1 MKSSDKLLE
10 LIKESEGFS
19 STPYLCPAKIPTIG
33 YGSTRYPDSRKVSLS
48 DNHITKEE
56 ATTYLRFDVVDAEKL
71 VTKSVTV
78 PLTQGQFDAL
88 VDFVYNLGSG
98 AFLGSTLL
106 KVLNN
111 GDYSTASN
119 EFLKWNKARVD
130 GILKELP
137 GLTKRRKAEQVLFN
151 GG

>member
-48 DNHITKEE
+48 DNPITKEE

-88 VDFVYNLGSG
+88 VDFVYNLGPG

-137 GLTKRRKAEQVLFN
+137 GLTKRRKAEQQLFN

>member
-19 STPYLCPAKIPTIG
+19 SSPYLCPAKIPTIG
-33 YGSTRYPDSRKVSLS
+33 YGSTRYPDSRKVSLT
-48 DNHITKEE
+48 DNPITKEE

-88 VDFVYNLGSG
+88 VDFVYNLGPG

-111 GDYSTASN
+111 GDYNTASN

-137 GLTKRRKAEQVLFN
+137 GLTKRRKAEQMLFN
-151 GG
+151 N

>member
-1 MKSSDKLLE
+1 MRSSDKLLE

-33 YGSTRYPDSRKVSLS
+33 YGSTKYPDGRKVSLS
-48 DNHITKEE
+48 DNPITKEE

-71 VTKSVTV
+71 VTKTVTV

-98 AFLGSTLL
+98 ALLSSTLL

-111 GDYSTASN
+111 GDYSTANN
-119 EFLKWNKARVD
+119 EFLKWNKARID

-137 GLTKRRKAEQVLFN
+137 GLTKRRKAEQMLFN
-151 GG
+151 N

>member
-1 MKSSDKLLE
+1 MKSSDRLLE
-10 LIKESEGFS
+10 LIKEAEGFS
-19 STPYLCPAKIPTIG
+19 SAPYLCPAKIPTIG
-33 YGSTRYPDSRKVSLS
+33 YGSTRYPDSRKVSLT
-48 DNHITKEE
+48 DKPITKEE

-88 VDFVYNLGSG
+88 VDFVYNLGPG

-106 KVLNN
+106 KMLNT
-111 GDYSTASN
+111 GDYNTASN

-137 GLTKRRKAEQVLFN
+137 GLTKRRKAEQMLFN
-151 GG
+151 N

>member
-1 MKSSDKLLE
+1 MKVSDKLLE

-33 YGSTRYPDSRKVSLS
+33 YGSTKYPDGRKVSLS

-78 PLTQGQFDAL
+78 LLTQGQFDAL

-137 GLTKRRKAEQVLFN
+137 GLTKRRKAEQMLFN
-151 GG
+151 N

>member
-1 MKSSDKLLE
+1 MRSSDKLLE

-33 YGSTRYPDSRKVSLS
+33 YGSTKYPDGRKVSLS
-48 DNHITKEE
+48 DNPITKEE

-71 VTKSVTV
+71 VTKTVTV

-98 AFLGSTLL
+98 ALLGSTLL

-137 GLTKRRKAEQVLFN
+137 GLTKRRKAEQMLFN
-151 GG
+151 N

>member
-1 MKSSDKLLE
+1 MKVSDKLLE

-33 YGSTRYPDSRKVSLS
+33 YGSTKYPDGRKVSLS
-48 DNHITKEE
+48 DNPITKEE

-137 GLTKRRKAEQVLFN
+137 GLTKRRKAEQMLFN
-151 GG
+151 N

>member
-19 STPYLCPAKIPTIG
+19 SSPYLCPAKIPTIG
-33 YGSTRYPDSRKVSLS
+33 YGSTRYPDNRKVSLT
-48 DNHITKEE
+48 DNPITKEE
-56 ATTYLRFDVVDAEKL
+56 ATTYLRFDVIDAEKL

-111 GDYSTASN
+111 GEYSTASN
-119 EFLKWNKARVD
+119 EFIKWNKARVD
-130 GILKELP
+130 GTLKELP
-137 GLTKRRKAEQVLFN
+137 GLTKRRKAEQLLFN
-151 GG
+151 N

>member
-1 MKSSDKLLE
+1 MRSSDKLLE

-33 YGSTRYPDSRKVSLS
+33 YGSTKYPDGRKVSLS
-48 DNHITKEE
+48 DNPITKEE

-71 VTKSVTV
+71 VTKTVTV

-98 AFLGSTLL
+98 ALLGSTLL

-137 GLTKRRKAEQVLFN
+137 GLPKRRKAEQMLFN
-151 GG
+151 N